1 MADDLSPSSSSSAD
15 PGPSDPNA
23 PPLPASTATSRRRLR
38 LGLVRRRAV
47 ALGVVAVVVVTTGS
61 LLSAVG
67 VRGAPAAGPY
77 GPRTGAFF
85 CPHGGAAGWKGWIV
99 VTNPGR
105 RAVRVRLVRY
115 GPAGI
120 LSTAAYVVP
129 PKRQIY
135 LPASPDREGAS
146 SAVEFFGGW
155 VGVSAVIRSE
165 DAIAAA
171 RCVTARPR
179 TWFVPD
185 GSTGEGESSYLV
197 VMNPFAQDA
206 AFNVILR
213 TERRSLRPGP
223 LTPFVVPAGSSAA
236 IKLNSFALMGP
247 GERSLGAQVVPVIGR
262 VVVGGLGVSED
273 GVRAEAGVP
282 AATVRSVIPVTGYG
296 DGNEVVALA
305 PGDRPSDLLV
315 ITQGPQE
322 QTTLGVG
329 DLRVEPDRVRTIS
342 VEDLPG
348 VGLVVESTNGVP
360 VAVARRVAGAKGDV
374 ATVAGST
381 RTARAWLVPPTV
393 APVGGSSQLV
403 VENPGE
409 KSINVTITLIG
420 GDGVVQAASP
430 ATGTVPIP
438 AGRTVAI
445 RLSPTG
451 AGPPLTA
458 LVVSRD
464 GTFVASAASYS
475 LGGAGYA
482 ATLGI
487 PLGQS

>member
-1 MADDLSPSSSSSAD
+1 MADDPSTPSTPEPSTSP
-15 PGPSDPNA
+15 
-23 PPLPASTATSRRRLR
+23 ATSTSPRSRLR
-38 LGLVRRRAV
+38 LGVVRRRAV
-47 ALGVVAVVVVTTGS
+47 GLAVLAVVVVTTGS

-67 VRGAPAAGPY
+67 VRGAPSAGPY

-85 CPHGGAAGWKGWIV
+85 CPHGGGEGWQGWIV

-105 RAVRVRLVRY
+105 RAVRARLVTY
-115 GPAGI
+115 VPAGI
-120 LSTAAYVVP
+120 RSTATYVVP
-129 PKRQIY
+129 ARGQMF

-213 TERRSLRPGP
+213 TEKRSLRPGP

-262 VVVGGLGVSED
+262 VVVGGLGISED
-273 GVRAEAGVP
+273 GIRAEAGIP
-282 AATVRSVIPVTGYG
+282 AATLRSVIPVSGYG
-296 DGNEVVALA
+296 DRNEILALV

-315 ITQGPQE
+315 IAQGPQD
-322 QTTLGVG
+322 QSTLGVG
-329 DLRVEPDRVRTIS
+329 DLRVEPDRIRTIS
-342 VEDLPG
+342 VEELPG
-348 VGLVVESTNGVP
+348 VGTVGESTTGIP
-360 VAVARRVAGAKGDV
+360 VAVARRVGGAKGDV
-374 ATVAGST
+374 ATVAGSA
-381 RTARAWLVPPTV
+381 RAARAWLVPPTV
-393 APVGGSSQLV
+393 APVGGNSQIVL
-403 VENPGE
+403 ENPGG
-409 KSINVTITLIG
+409 KAIRVAITLIG
-420 GDGVVQAASP
+420 EDGVVPPASP
-430 ATGTVPIP
+430 AAGTVTIP
-438 AGRTVAI
+438 EGRTLSI
-445 RLSPTG
+445 RLSRTG